1 MAIKGILFDFNGT
14 LFFDSAFHM
23 EAFRRTL
30 RSYGKPI
37 PTDDYMI
44 HNIFGRTNETIFLEN
59 IDPNGT
65 PEQIQKF
72 AHQKE
77 SQYRSF
83 CLENPK
89 DFHFTEGAIAFLD
102 YLKEHSIPYCMATGA
117 EIDNLEFYY
126 EHMNLGA
133 WFPMERIVYTD
144 GSFAG
149 KPAPDIYRL
158 AAERIGLPCEECL
171 VFEDGTSGIIA
182 ANRAGAGAVVA
193 VYEEGYPSPINDKT
207 RVDSLHHNFLFWKDI
222 LADYGL
228 LR

>member
-14 LFFDSAFHM
+14 LFFDSDFHM

-44 HNIFGRTNETIFLEN
+44 RNIFGRTNETIYLEN

-65 PEQIQKF
+65 PEDIKSF
-72 AHQKE
+72 ANQKE

-89 DFHFTEGAIAFLD
+89 DFHFTEGACELLD
-102 YLKEHSIPYCMATGA
+102 YLKEKKIPYCMATGA
-117 EIDNLEFYY
+117 EIDNLEFYF
-126 EHMNLGA
+126 EQMGLA
-133 WFPMERIVYTD
+133 RWFTLDRIVYTD

-149 KPAPDIYRL
+149 KPEPDIYQL
-158 AAERIGLPCEECL
+158 AAARIGLSPEECI
-171 VFEDGTSGIIA
+171 VFEDGTSGILS
-182 ANRAGAGAVVA
+182 ANRAGVGAVVA
-193 VYEEGYPSPINDKT
+193 VYEEKLPSPLNDEVRT
-207 RVDSLHHNFLFWKDI
+207 DAIYHDFLSWREI
-222 LADYGL
+222 LTKFDL
-228 LR
+228 